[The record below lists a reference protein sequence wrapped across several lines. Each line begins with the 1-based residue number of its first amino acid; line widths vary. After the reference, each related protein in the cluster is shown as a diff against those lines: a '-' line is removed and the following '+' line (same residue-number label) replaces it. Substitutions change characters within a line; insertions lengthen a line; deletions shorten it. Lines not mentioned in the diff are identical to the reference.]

1 MFYNTFRATKSAMK
15 REEQN
20 KLNRIRNINP
30 KERLMNLQKRNKLK
44 DLLITK
50 FMDKYGLQ
58 YQDQNLENEVT
69 KFVQK
74 EKLNDVDLQRL
85 DNKIRRMVRD
95 NSARNVLKSTLTRNL
110 QQTRQNDLNEYQ
122 NNVFSNTQN
131 DFTNKNINMD
141 LNLNNNNNTLYQDQN
156 LNQNQNQNQK
166 TENVSLPQVNNN
178 INEKKMVR
186 SQSTSNINPNYTYTK
201 FPKRLYYN
209 NKIYKSPEE
218 ELAEL
223 EKELA
228 KDESEYKPKCVRL
241 DFTKEGDEWAAI
253 SKYNKKL
260 FEQQILEERMK
271 DNEMKR
277 RTKADLDNQI
287 KQKIKKE
294 YEEELKEKEY
304 DKILEEHL
312 KKIDEIERK
321 KLEDIRKQKIR
332 EKENRDALLKEG
344 NIRKRIESLK
354 EKKFEKEYVKN
365 IKENIEKE
373 KRIAM
378 ERKIKEN
385 EALNK
390 AIKENEIKKEKLK
403 QLMKKQ
409 KEDDILSME
418 EQIKTGE
425 KQDLE
430 RKYYFDRIKN
440 YGNKYSLKK
449 AEEILEQM
457 KDAQK
462 KEDEKIQF
470 YYDEKRKVADEKER
484 KEFIKKRMERKE
496 LKKYLDMQVEEKKKE
511 EDFLKALDYE
521 QARIWNVDCKKY
533 MEDEKIIDGKI
544 KKMNKINQDSLI
556 KQINENSKKKKMRKN
571 MSDAEYYM
579 NRDLLEKAKAS
590 LANE

>member
-1 MFYNTFRATKSAMK
+1 MFYNTFRSTKSAMK
-15 REEQN
+15 EADQN
-20 KLNRIRNINP
+20 KLNRMQNINP

-50 FMDKYGLQ
+50 FMDKYGLK

-85 DNKIRRMVRD
+85 DNKIRRMLRN

-110 QQTRQNDLNEYQ
+110 QQTKQNELNEYQ
-122 NNVFSNTQN
+122 NKVVSNTQKDN
-131 DFTNKNINMD
+131 INKNMD
-141 LNLNNNNNTLYQDQN
+141 NNNNTLYKNEKNEDIC
-156 LNQNQNQNQK
+156 
-166 TENVSLPQVNNN
+166 LPQVNN
-178 INEKKMVR
+178 INEKKMVH

-201 FPKRLYYN
+201 FPPKRMYYN
-209 NKIYKSPEE
+209 NRIYKSPEE

-228 KDESEYKPKCVRL
+228 KEENEYKQKCVRL
-241 DFTKEGDEWAAI
+241 DFSKEGDEWTAI

-277 RTKADLDNQI
+277 RTKEDLDNQI
-287 KQKIKKE
+287 KEKIKKE

-304 DKILEEHL
+304 DKILEDHL

-321 KLEDIRKQKIR
+321 KAEDIRKQKLR

-354 EKKFEKEYVKN
+354 EKKFEKELVKN
-365 IKENIEKE
+365 IKENIEKDR
-373 KRIAM
+373 RIAI

-403 QLMKKQ
+403 QQIKKQ
-409 KEDDILSME
+409 KEDDILYME

-462 KEDEKIQF
+462 KEDDKIQF
-470 YYDEKRKVADEKER
+470 YYDEKRKAADEKER
-484 KEFIKKRMERKE
+484 KEFIKRRMERKE

-544 KKMNKINQDSLI
+544 KAMNKKNLDCLI
-556 KQINENSKKKKMRKN
+556 KQINENTNKKKMKKN
-571 MSDAEYYM
+571 MSDVEYYM
-579 NRDLLEKAKAS
+579 NRDLLEKAKVS

>member
-1 MFYNTFRATKSAMK
+1 MFYNAFRSTKSAMK
-15 REEQN
+15 EAEQN
-20 KLNRIRNINP
+20 KLNRMRNINP

-50 FMDKYGLQ
+50 FIDKYGLK
-58 YQDQNLENEVT
+58 YQDQTLENEVT

-85 DNKIRRMVRD
+85 DNRIRRMLRN

-110 QQTRQNDLNEYQ
+110 QQTKQNELNEYQ
-122 NNVFSNTQN
+122 NNIISNTQN
-131 DFTNKNINMD
+131 EFANKTMD
-141 LNLNNNNNTLYQDQN
+141 LNLNNNNNTFNNTFNNTLYQDQN
-156 LNQNQNQNQK
+156 QNQK
-166 TENVSLPQVNNN
+166 NEGISLPQVNN
-178 INEKKMVR
+178 EKKMVH

-228 KDESEYKPKCVRL
+228 KDEGEYKPKCVRL
-241 DFTKEGDEWAAI
+241 DFTKEGDEWTAI

-260 FEQQILEERMK
+260 FDQQILEERIK
-271 DNEMKR
+271 DNQMKR
-277 RTKADLDNQI
+277 RTKEDLDNQI

-304 DKILEEHL
+304 DKLLEEHL

-321 KLEDIRKQKIR
+321 KLEDIRKQKLR

-344 NIRKRIESLK
+344 NIRKRIETLK
-354 EKKFEKEYVKN
+354 EKKFERELVKN
-365 IKENIEKE
+365 IKENIEKD
-373 KRIAM
+373 KRIAL

-385 EALNK
+385 QALNK
-390 AIKENEIKKEKLK
+390 AIRENEIKKEKLK
-403 QLMKKQ
+403 QKMKKE
-409 KEDDILSME
+409 KEDDIIFME
-418 EQIKTGE
+418 ENIKTGE

-470 YYDEKRKVADEKER
+470 YYDEKRKAADEKER
-484 KEFIKKRMERKE
+484 KEYIRKRMERKE
-496 LKKYLDMQVEEKKKE
+496 LKKYLDMQIEEKKKE

-544 KKMNKINQDSLI
+544 KTMNKINQDSLI
-556 KQINENSKKKKMRKN
+556 KQINENSKKKKMKRN

>member
-1 MFYNTFRATKSAMK
+1 MFYNTFRSTKSAMK
-15 REEQN
+15 EEEQN
-20 KLNRIRNINP
+20 KLNRMKNINP

-50 FMDKYGLQ
+50 FMDKYGLR

-85 DNKIRRMVRD
+85 DNKIRRMLRN

-110 QQTRQNDLNEYQ
+110 QQTKQNELNEYQ
-122 NNVFSNTQN
+122 NKLISNTQN
-131 DFTNKNINMD
+131 EFANKNMD
-141 LNLNNNNNTLYQDQN
+141 LDLNNNNNTYNNTLI
-156 LNQNQNQNQK
+156 QNQNQK
-166 TENVSLPQVNNN
+166 TENISLPQVNN
-178 INEKKMVR
+178 EKKLVH

-241 DFTKEGDEWAAI
+241 DFTKEGDEWTAI

-260 FEQQILEERMK
+260 FDQQILEERIK

-277 RTKADLDNQI
+277 RTKEDLDNQI

-321 KLEDIRKQKIR
+321 KLEDIRKQKLR

-354 EKKFEKEYVKN
+354 EKKFERELVKN
-365 IKENIEKE
+365 IKENIEKD
-373 KRIAM
+373 KRIAI

-390 AIKENEIKKEKLK
+390 AIRENEIKKEKLK
-403 QLMKKQ
+403 QKMKKE

-470 YYDEKRKVADEKER
+470 YYDEKRKAADEKER

-496 LKKYLDMQVEEKKKE
+496 LKKYLDMQIEEKKKE

-533 MEDEKIIDGKI
+533 MEDEKIINGKI
-544 KKMNKINQDSLI
+544 KTMNKINQDNLI
-556 KQINENSKKKKMRKN
+556 RQMNENSKKKKMRRN

>member
-1 MFYNTFRATKSAMK
+1 MFYNTFRSTKSAMK
-15 REEQN
+15 EEEQN
-20 KLNRIRNINP
+20 KLNRMKNINP

-50 FMDKYGLQ
+50 FMDKYGLR

-85 DNKIRRMVRD
+85 DNKIRRMLRN

-110 QQTRQNDLNEYQ
+110 QQTKQNELNEYQ
-122 NNVFSNTQN
+122 NKLISNTQN
-131 DFTNKNINMD
+131 EFANKNMD
-141 LNLNNNNNTLYQDQN
+141 LDLNNNNNTYNNTLI
-156 LNQNQNQNQK
+156 QNQNQK
-166 TENVSLPQVNNN
+166 TENISLPQVNN
-178 INEKKMVR
+178 EKKLVH

-241 DFTKEGDEWAAI
+241 DFTKEGDEWTAI

-260 FEQQILEERMK
+260 FDQQILEERIK

-277 RTKADLDNQI
+277 RTKEDLDNQI

-321 KLEDIRKQKIR
+321 KLEDIRKQKLR

-354 EKKFEKEYVKN
+354 EKKFERELVKN
-365 IKENIEKE
+365 IKENIEKD
-373 KRIAM
+373 KRIAI

-390 AIKENEIKKEKLK
+390 AIRENEIKKEKLK
-403 QLMKKQ
+403 QKMKKE

-470 YYDEKRKVADEKER
+470 YYDEKRKAADEKER
-484 KEFIKKRMERKE
+484 KEYIKKRMERKE
-496 LKKYLDMQVEEKKKE
+496 LKKYLDMQIEEKKKE

-533 MEDEKIIDGKI
+533 MEDEKIINGKI
-544 KKMNKINQDSLI
+544 KTMNKINQDNLI
-556 KQINENSKKKKMRKN
+556 RQMNENSKKKKMRRN

>member
-1 MFYNTFRATKSAMK
+1 MFYNTFRSTKSAMK
-15 REEQN
+15 EAEQN
-20 KLNRIRNINP
+20 KLNQVRNINP

-50 FMDKYGLQ
+50 FMDKYGLK

-85 DNKIRRMVRD
+85 DNKIRRMLRN

-110 QQTRQNDLNEYQ
+110 QETKQNELNEYQ
-122 NNVFSNTQN
+122 NNIISNTQ
-131 DFTNKNINMD
+131 KNFVNQNMD
-141 LNLNNNNNTLYQDQN
+141 LNHNNNNAYNNNTLYQ
-156 LNQNQNQNQK
+156 NQNQEQK
-166 TENVSLPQVNNN
+166 AEGICLPQVNK
-178 INEKKMVR
+178 EKKMVH

-228 KDESEYKPKCVRL
+228 EEESEYKPKCVRL
-241 DFTKEGDEWAAI
+241 DFTKEGDEWTAI

-260 FEQQILEERMK
+260 FDQQILEERIK

-277 RTKADLDNQI
+277 RTKEDLDNQI

-321 KLEDIRKQKIR
+321 KLEDIRKQKLR

-354 EKKFEKEYVKN
+354 EKKFERELVKN
-365 IKENIEKE
+365 IKENIEKD
-373 KRIAM
+373 KRIAL

-385 EALNK
+385 QALNK
-390 AIKENEIKKEKLK
+390 AIRENEIKKEKLK
-403 QLMKKQ
+403 QKMKKE
-409 KEDDILSME
+409 KEDDIVFME
-418 EQIKTGE
+418 ENIKTGE

-470 YYDEKRKVADEKER
+470 YYDEKRKAADEKER
-484 KEFIKKRMERKE
+484 KEYIRKRMERKE
-496 LKKYLDMQVEEKKKE
+496 LKKYLDMQIEEKKKE

-544 KKMNKINQDSLI
+544 KTMNKINQDSLI
-556 KQINENSKKKKMRKN
+556 KQINENSKKKKMKRN

>member
-1 MFYNTFRATKSAMK
+1 MFYNTFRSTKSAIK
-15 REEQN
+15 EAEQN
-20 KLNRIRNINP
+20 KLNQVRNINP

-50 FMDKYGLQ
+50 FMDKYGLK

-85 DNKIRRMVRD
+85 DNKIRRMLRN

-110 QQTRQNDLNEYQ
+110 QETKQNDLNEYQ
-122 NNVFSNTQN
+122 NNIISNTQ
-131 DFTNKNINMD
+131 KNFVNQNMD
-141 LNLNNNNNTLYQDQN
+141 LNNNNNNNNNNAYNNTLY
-156 LNQNQNQNQK
+156 QNQNQEQK
-166 TENVSLPQVNNN
+166 TEGICLPQVNK
-178 INEKKMVR
+178 EKKMVH

-228 KDESEYKPKCVRL
+228 EEESEYKPKCVRL
-241 DFTKEGDEWAAI
+241 DFTKEGDEWTAI

-260 FEQQILEERMK
+260 FDQQILEERMK

-277 RTKADLDNQI
+277 RTKEDLDNQI

-321 KLEDIRKQKIR
+321 KLEDIRKQKLR

-354 EKKFEKEYVKN
+354 EKKFERELVKN
-365 IKENIEKE
+365 IKENIEKD
-373 KRIAM
+373 KRIAL

-385 EALNK
+385 QALNK
-390 AIKENEIKKEKLK
+390 AIRENEIKKEKLK
-403 QLMKKQ
+403 QKMKKE
-409 KEDDILSME
+409 KEDDIVFME
-418 EQIKTGE
+418 ENIKTGE

-470 YYDEKRKVADEKER
+470 YYDEKRKAADEKER
-484 KEFIKKRMERKE
+484 KEYIRKRMERKE
-496 LKKYLDMQVEEKKKE
+496 LKKYLDMQIEEKKKE

-544 KKMNKINQDSLI
+544 KTMNKINQDSLI
-556 KQINENSKKKKMRKN
+556 KQINENSKKKKMKRN

>member
-1 MFYNTFRATKSAMK
+1 MFYNAFRSTKSAMK
-15 REEQN
+15 EAEQN
-20 KLNRIRNINP
+20 KLNRMRNINP

-50 FMDKYGLQ
+50 FIDKYGLK

-85 DNKIRRMVRD
+85 DNKIRRMLRN

-110 QQTRQNDLNEYQ
+110 QQTKQNELNEYQ
-122 NNVFSNTQN
+122 NNIISNTQN
-131 DFTNKNINMD
+131 EFANKNMD
-141 LNLNNNNNTLYQDQN
+141 LDLNNNNNTYNNTLI
-156 LNQNQNQNQK
+156 QNQNQK
-166 TENVSLPQVNNN
+166 TENISLPQVNN
-178 INEKKMVR
+178 EKKLVH

-201 FPKRLYYN
+201 FPRRLYYN

-241 DFTKEGDEWAAI
+241 DFTKEGDEWTAI

-260 FEQQILEERMK
+260 FDQQILEERMK

-277 RTKADLDNQI
+277 RTKEDLDNQI

-321 KLEDIRKQKIR
+321 KLEDIRKQKLR

-354 EKKFEKEYVKN
+354 EKKFERELVKN
-365 IKENIEKE
+365 IKENIEKD
-373 KRIAM
+373 KRRAI
-378 ERKIKEN
+378 ERKKKEN

-390 AIKENEIKKEKLK
+390 AIRENEIKKEKLK
-403 QLMKKQ
+403 QKMKKE

-470 YYDEKRKVADEKER
+470 YYDEKRKAADEKER
-484 KEFIKKRMERKE
+484 KEYIRKRMERKE
-496 LKKYLDMQVEEKKKE
+496 LKKYLDMQIEEKKKE

-544 KKMNKINQDSLI
+544 KTMNKINQDCLI
-556 KQINENSKKKKMRKN
+556 KQINENSKKKKMKRN

>member
-1 MFYNTFRATKSAMK
+1 MFYNAFRSTKSAMK
-15 REEQN
+15 EAEQN
-20 KLNRIRNINP
+20 KLNRMRNINP

-50 FMDKYGLQ
+50 FIEKYGLK

-85 DNKIRRMVRD
+85 DNRIRRMLRN

-110 QQTRQNDLNEYQ
+110 QQTKQNELNEYQ
-122 NNVFSNTQN
+122 NKLVSNTQN
-131 DFTNKNINMD
+131 EFANKTMD
-141 LNLNNNNNTLYQDQN
+141 LNLNNNNNTFNNTFNNTLYQDQN
-156 LNQNQNQNQK
+156 QNQK
-166 TENVSLPQVNNN
+166 NEGISLPQVNN
-178 INEKKMVR
+178 EKKMVH

-228 KDESEYKPKCVRL
+228 KDEGEYKPKCVRL
-241 DFTKEGDEWAAI
+241 DFTKEGDEWTAI

-260 FEQQILEERMK
+260 FDQQILEERIK
-271 DNEMKR
+271 DNQMKR
-277 RTKADLDNQI
+277 RTKEDLDNQI

-304 DKILEEHL
+304 DKLLEEHL

-321 KLEDIRKQKIR
+321 KLEDIRKQKLR

-344 NIRKRIESLK
+344 NIRKRIETLK
-354 EKKFEKEYVKN
+354 EKKFERELVKN
-365 IKENIEKE
+365 IKENIEKD
-373 KRIAM
+373 KRIAL

-385 EALNK
+385 QALNK
-390 AIKENEIKKEKLK
+390 AIRENEIKKEKLK
-403 QLMKKQ
+403 QKMKKE
-409 KEDDILSME
+409 KEDDIIFME
-418 EQIKTGE
+418 ENIKTGE

-470 YYDEKRKVADEKER
+470 YYDEKRKAADEKER
-484 KEFIKKRMERKE
+484 KEYIRKRMERKE
-496 LKKYLDMQVEEKKKE
+496 LKKYLDMQIEEKKKE

-544 KKMNKINQDSLI
+544 KTMNKINQDSLI
-556 KQINENSKKKKMRKN
+556 KQINENSKKKKMKRN